1 MSDTSSNLVYLHRPD
16 EDDDNFDDDND
27 PRYEMMALNCFSKFF
42 TYRNANEVSHS
53 CLF

>member
-1 MSDTSSNLVYLHRPD
+1 MYKPNDN

-42 TYRNANEVSHS
+42 TYRNANKVSHS
-53 CLF
+53 CFFFILLLIF